1 MKYLVWCLVGL
12 LLILHQDYWQWN
24 KADLVFG
31 FLPYSLVYHIGIS
44 LGAAAV
50 WILAVKYCWPRRVDE
65 FERDLA
71 DGDSKS

>member
-1 MKYLVWCLVGL
+1 MKYVVWGLVGL
-12 LLILHQDYWQWN
+12 LLVLHQDYWQWN

-44 LGAAAV
+44 LAAAAV
-50 WILAVKYCWPRRVDE
+50 WLLAIKYCWPRGVDDVE
-65 FERDLA
+65 HDLV